1 MAKKVLELDTP
12 FRKNE
17 KVITTR
23 SLGPIPEGAVG
34 KVKLANGLTNW
45 SRYWVQFND
54 GQMVGSI
61 DHDDLVRPAM
71 LSQWTEAKVA
81 EAAAAE
87 AALTAADTPAVEA
100 AGDGGGGG
108 GGNNFGIPEAL
119 LERSR
124 AAKTRILG

>member
-1 MAKKVLELDTP
+1 MAKKVLELETP

-23 SLGPIPEGAVG
+23 SLGAIPEGAVG
-34 KVKLANGLTNW
+34 KVKLANGLTSW

-54 GQMVGSI
+54 GTMLGSI

-71 LSQWTEAKVA
+71 LTQWNEAKIVSA
-81 EAAAAE
+81 QAAE
-87 AALTAADTPAVEA
+87 ASLEAASQPAVEA
-100 AGDGGGGG
+100 AA
-108 GGNNFGIPEAL
+108 GGNTLGIPELL

-124 AAKTRILG
+124 AAKARLLGA

>member
-23 SLGPIPEGAVG
+23 SLGPIAEGSAG

-54 GQMVGSI
+54 GPMVGSI
-61 DHDDLVRPAM
+61 DHDDLVRPEM
-71 LSQWTEAKVA
+71 LAKWTAAKEA
-81 EAAAAE
+81 EAIAAD
-87 AALTAADTPAVEA
+87 AALDAVDAPAVEA
-100 AGDGGGGG
+100 GGESADGG
-108 GGNNFGIPEAL
+108 NTHGIPEHL

-124 AAKTRILG
+124 AAKTRLLG

>member
-23 SLGPIPEGAVG
+23 ALGAIPEGAAG
-34 KVKLANGLTNW
+34 KVKLANGLTHW

-54 GQMVGSI
+54 GPMVGSI

-71 LSQWTEAKVA
+71 LEEWTAAKAA
-81 EAAAAE
+81 EAIAAE
-87 AALTAADTPAVEA
+87 AALVATEAPTEAVADA
-100 AGDGGGGG
+100 G
-108 GGNNFGIPEAL
+108 GGNSHGIPEHL